1 MGGEIGAYQALL
13 RESREVVL
21 ARLDEQAQAQGA
33 DSVVGLRMATSS
45 VAQGASEILVYGT
58 AVKLR

>member
-1 MGGEIGAYQALL
+1 
-13 RESREVVL
+13 VVL